1 MALDR
6 AFGSPVESE
15 GMLRFSASR
24 GSWLVAITAA
34 LAACSPSPAT
44 DSGVDTGVAQDSA
57 PSDVADATVAMDV
70 ADGAIDDS
78 ASPTDTGVSRY
89 TFPDAIPM
97 VGDPSAIDPRV
108 RGPFRTGYRVLMHT
122 YTPRGSRTPRTIP
135 VHIWYPTWALTGPTV
150 TYQRLVVDRESFRDA
165 PPAPPAHAMGYPVH
179 VFSHGDRGFGGTTAF
194 LSRYFA
200 SHGWVTIAPDHVG
213 NTLSDTPSPRP
224 YALYHLRSQDVSA
237 ALDAIDALPM
247 TDPLKQLGALR
258 TMRTVLSGHSFGT
271 HTVWTSAGAT
281 FDVERIRPS
290 CTAANACTPEDMT
303 AFGLNYRD
311 ARFVA
316 GIPMAGSIN
325 RNLFGPTGHE
335 SVTTVMS
342 MPRAFPMLAMSGTAD
357 PVGAEGQF
365 DSTAPMP
372 LTWLDIRGACHQFFA
387 IGACTDIPDADQDR
401 IVGAWAL
408 AFARRHVLD
417 DATMHVRSL
426 LDGSAPVSDR
436 VALRSR

>member
-1 MALDR
+1 MLACVSPSRPLFLALTC
-6 AFGSPVESE
+6 S
-15 GMLRFSASR
+15 L
-24 GSWLVAITAA
+24 L
-34 LAACSPSPAT
+34 ACSPSPQPDAAA
-44 DSGVDTGVAQDSA
+44 DTGVSLQDV
-57 PSDVADATVAMDV
+57 PADATDATDATIPMDAMD
-70 ADGAIDDS
+70 ASAEDS
-78 ASPTDTGVSRY
+78 ASPQDTGASRY

-108 RGPFRTGYRVLMHT
+108 RGPFRTGYRVIMHR
-122 YTPRGSRTPRTIP
+122 YTPRGASAPRTIP
-135 VHIWYPTWALTGPTV
+135 VHIWYPTWALTGPAV
-150 TYQRLVVDRESFRDA
+150 TYQFIVMDRASFRDA

-213 NTLSDTPSPRP
+213 NTISDTPSPRP

-237 ALDAIDALPM
+237 ALDAVDALPM

-258 TMRTVLSGHSFGT
+258 TARTVLSGHSFGT
-271 HTVWTSAGAT
+271 HTVWSSAGAT
-281 FDVERIRPS
+281 FDVERIRPN

-303 AFGLNYRD
+303 AFAMNYRD
-311 ARFVA
+311 PRFVA

-325 RNLFGPTGHE
+325 RSLFGPMGHE
-335 SVTTVMS
+335 SVTAMMRT
-342 MPRAFPMLAMSGTAD
+342 FPMLAMSGTAD
-357 PVGAEGQF
+357 PVGAESQY
-365 DSTAPMP
+365 DTTAPMP
-372 LTWLDIRGACHQFFA
+372 LSWIDIRGGCHQFFA
-387 IGACTDIPDADQDR
+387 IGACSDIPDADQDR

-417 DATMHVRSL
+417 DGTMAVRTL

-436 VALRSR
+436 VTLRSR